1 MIDITKKKINLYST
15 IGSRA
20 SFGIAISE
28 IEKDIENLMVL
39 TCDVSTSA
47 GLDRFRKNCE
57 EKYVDLG
64 ISEQNLISVAS
75 GMASEGF
82 QVITTTFAPFQTLR
96 CCEQIKVNLGYMK
109 NKVIM
114 VGLAS
119 GLSLGSLGYTHCCL
133 EDVAVLRGI
142 PNLTILSPADSLE
155 TVKALVAS
163 LAHSESVYIRLTG
176 SVPNEKVYEDDYN
189 FEIGKAISLKDGD
202 DISIFCTGPTVS
214 NALKASE
221 ILKQKNIN
229 ASVINFH
236 TIKPIDKKIIMEE
249 VEKKKY
255 IFTIEEHNTFG
266 GLGSAVSEI
275 ISKSKNQIILT
286 TLGTNDKYSKSGNYK
301 NLLKNYKLDI
311 DSLVDKVT
319 QVYKR

>member
-47 GLDRFRKNCE
+47 GLDRFRKSCE
-57 EKYVDLG
+57 EKYIDLG

-163 LAHSESVYIRLTG
+163 LSHSESVYIRLTG

-249 VEKKKY
+249 VKKKKY
-255 IFTIEEHNTFG
+255 IFTIEEHNVFG

-275 ISKSKNQIILT
+275 ICKSKNQIVLT
-286 TLGTNDKYSKSGNYK
+286 TIGTNDKYSKSGNYK

-311 DSLVDKVT
+311 DSVVDKVT
-319 QVYKR
+319 EVYKR